1 MLAPGPA
8 AGHDFLGAVT
18 ARADCGLVCQ
28 RSSRM
33 ETPGHGGRPGPDL
46 GGLLAALGRASPSEV
61 ARLRRQGDAAVAA
74 LLAAG
79 PAGAAGAA
87 SAALNDAALH
97 RLLELASGHLGA
109 PPCAFA
115 WLALGSWGRREQLVR
130 TDLEHALVLEDE
142 DPARRTWFL
151 RLATDVVR
159 GLEDC
164 GFRPDA
170 AGLSPHRA
178 DWCAPLSDWRGRF
191 RTWMREPVRRN
202 VMWSTIFFDFR
213 LAAGDPALG
222 EALRQ
227 EVRRGL
233 SAHPAYL
240 SFLAKDG
247 VETPAPLGL
256 LGRFAVA
263 WRGERRG
270 EMDLKE
276 RLLLPLVDAAR
287 VLALQH
293 RRVEVTGT
301 AERLAAVA
309 AAEPDRTSLL
319 GRAAEDFDW
328 ASRLRAR
335 EAARRGDDGRWLRP
349 AALPRED
356 RERLR
361 AAGRTLARLQ
371 ALVRVR
377 FQTDWLR
384 W

>member
-1 MLAPGPA
+1 
-8 AGHDFLGAVT
+8 
-18 ARADCGLVCQ
+18 
-28 RSSRM
+28 M

-46 GGLLAALGRASPSEV
+46 AALLASLGRAGPAEV
-61 ARLRRQGDAAVAA
+61 ARLRQQGDAAVAA
-74 LLAAG
+74 LLSAG
-79 PAGAAGAA
+79 PAAAAGAA
-87 SAALNDAALH
+87 SAALNDAALR
-97 RLLELASGHLGA
+97 RLLELARARLGA
-109 PPCAFA
+109 PPCRFA

-130 TDLEHALVLEDE
+130 TDLEHALVLEDG
-142 DPARRTWFL
+142 DPARRSWFL
-151 RLATDVVR
+151 RLAAEVVR
-159 GLEDC
+159 GMEDC
-164 GFRPDA
+164 GFRPDP
-170 AGLSPHRA
+170 AGLSPHRD
-178 DWCAPLSDWRGRF
+178 DWCAPLPDWQARF

-213 LAAGDPALG
+213 PAAGDPALG
-222 EALRQ
+222 QALRE

-263 WRGERRG
+263 WRGQRRG
-270 EMDLKE
+270 QMDLKE
-276 RLLLPLVDAAR
+276 RLLLPVADSAR

-293 RRVEVTGT
+293 RRLEATGT

-309 AAEPDRTSLL
+309 GLEPDRAPLL
-319 GRAAEDFDW
+319 GQAAEAFDW

-335 EAARRGDDGRWLRP
+335 EAGRRGDDGRWLRP
-349 AALPRED
+349 GDLPREE

-361 AAGRTLARLQ
+361 AACRTLGRLQ